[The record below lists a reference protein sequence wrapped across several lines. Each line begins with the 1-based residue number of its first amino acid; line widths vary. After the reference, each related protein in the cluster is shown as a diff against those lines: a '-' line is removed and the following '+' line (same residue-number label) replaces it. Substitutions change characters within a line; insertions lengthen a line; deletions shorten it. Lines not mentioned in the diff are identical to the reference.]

1 MHIKAALVSGLAA
14 ATVQV
19 SARASCKSRF
29 NYTSIEHI
37 EVGVRPYWLVDEMK
51 DGPLKEQL
59 RECASID
66 EFKASPWNLGHRG
79 GGTLFIPEHSLESNL
94 AGARMGSGALECD
107 VAFTKDRQLVC
118 RHSQCD
124 LHYTTDIVTRPELNA
139 KCTVPF
145 QPAADG
151 QPAQAKCCTSDITVD
166 EFKTLCARM
175 EGANNDATT
184 PEEYLLGSPDWRTE
198 LYGQCGQVLTHKE
211 HIRLTDELGLLFA
224 PELKTPE
231 VEMPFEGDYTQE
243 DYAQQIADD
252 YRDLGIDPDR
262 VFLQSFLYDD
272 VLYWVQNDPEFGK
285 QAVFL
290 DSYGE
295 TPEAMPAAVANLTS
309 YAADGVNIVA
319 PPLFYLVTVGEDGSI
334 VPSEYANR
342 ANELGLGIIAWSL
355 ERSGI
360 LATEAR
366 GGYYFSTI
374 SDFITTDGDVFE
386 LLHVLAQDVGIM
398 GIFTDWSATVTY
410 YANCFGLV

>member
-1 MHIKAALVSGLAA
+1 MHIKTAVVSGLAVA
-14 ATVQV
+14 VQV
-19 SARASCKSRF
+19 SAKASCKARF
-29 NYTSIEHI
+29 DYTSIEHI
-37 EVGVRPYWLVDEMK
+37 EVGVRPYWLIDEMK
-51 DGPLKEQL
+51 DSPLKEQL

-79 GGTLFIPEHSLESNL
+79 GATLFIPEHSLESNL

-107 VAFTKDRQLVC
+107 VAFTKDRELVC

-145 QPAADG
+145 QPASDG
-151 QPAQAKCCTSDITVD
+151 RPAQAKCCTSDITVD

-175 EGANNDATT
+175 EGANNQATT
-184 PEEYLLGSPDWRTE
+184 PEEYLLGTPSWRTE
-198 LYGQCGQVLTHKE
+198 LYGTCGKVLTHKE
-211 HIRLTDELGLLFA
+211 HIQLTDELGLIFA

-252 YRDLGIDPDR
+252 YRELGIDPSR

-272 VLYWVQNDPEFGK
+272 VLYWVQNDPDFGP

-290 DSYGE
+290 DSVGE
-295 TPEAMPAAVANLTS
+295 TAETMPAAIANLTS
-309 YAADGVNIVA
+309 YVADGVNIVA
-319 PPLFYLVTVGEDGSI
+319 PPLFYLVTVGEDGTI
-334 VPSEYANR
+334 VPSEYAIQ
-342 ANELGLGIIAWSL
+342 AKALGLDIIAWSL

-360 LATEAR
+360 IGATG

-374 SDFITTDGDVFE
+374 SDVITRDGDVFE
-386 LLHVLAQDVGIM
+386 LLHVLAQDVGII

-410 YANCFGLV
+410 YANCFGLA